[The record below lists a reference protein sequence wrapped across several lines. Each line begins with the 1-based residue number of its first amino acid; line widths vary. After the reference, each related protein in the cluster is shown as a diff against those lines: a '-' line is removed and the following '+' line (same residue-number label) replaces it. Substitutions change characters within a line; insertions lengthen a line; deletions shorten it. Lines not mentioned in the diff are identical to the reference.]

1 MKAILEIRYDNKTTP
16 DIVKIVAKIK
26 DLLKGLRG
34 AYKIYEN
41 QNTIEV
47 TK

>member
-1 MKAILEIRYDNKTTP
+1 MKTVLEIRYDNKTTP
-16 DIVKIVAKIK
+16 DIVKMVAKIK

>member
-1 MKAILEIRYDNKTTP
+1 MKTVLEIRYDKTP
-16 DIVKIVAKIK
+16 DIVKTVAKIR

-34 AYKIYEN
+34 AYKIYET

-47 TK
+47 SK

>member
-1 MKAILEIRYDNKTTP
+1 MKAVLEIRYDNKSTP
-16 DIVKIVAKIK
+16 DIIKTVAKIR

-41 QNTIEV
+41 QNMIEV

>member
-1 MKAILEIRYDNKTTP
+1 MKPVLEIKYDRTTS
-16 DIVKIVAKIK
+16 DLVKIVAKVK

-34 AYKIYEN
+34 SYKIYET

-47 TK
+47 SK

>member
-1 MKAILEIRYDNKTTP
+1 MKTVLELKYDKTSP
-16 DIVKIVAKIK
+16 DIVKMVAKIR

-34 AYKIYEN
+34 AYKIYET

-47 TK
+47 SK

>member
-1 MKAILEIRYDNKTTP
+1 MKIVLEVRYDKATP

>member
-1 MKAILEIRYDNKTTP
+1 MKTVLEIRYDKATP
-16 DIVKIVAKIK
+16 DIMKIVAKIK

>member
-1 MKAILEIRYDNKTTP
+1 MKTVLELKYDKNTP
-16 DIVKIVAKIK
+16 DIVKMVAKIK

-34 AYKIYEN
+34 SYKIYEN

-47 TK
+47 SK

>member
-1 MKAILEIRYDNKTTP
+1 MKTVLEIKYDKTTP
-16 DIVKIVAKIK
+16 DIVKMVAKIK

-34 AYKIYEN
+34 SYKIYEN

-47 TK
+47 SK

>member
-1 MKAILEIRYDNKTTP
+1 MKTVLEIRYDKATLDLAKT
-16 DIVKIVAKIK
+16 VAKIK

-34 AYKIYEN
+34 SYKIYET

-47 TK
+47 SK

>member
-1 MKAILEIRYDNKTTP
+1 MKTVLEIKYDKTTP
-16 DIVKIVAKIK
+16 DIVKMVAKIK

-34 AYKIYEN
+34 AYKIYET

-47 TK
+47 SK

>member
-1 MKAILEIRYDNKTTP
+1 MKTVLEIKYDRTASDLVKT
-16 DIVKIVAKIK
+16 VAKIK

-34 AYKIYEN
+34 SYKIYET

-47 TK
+47 SK

>member
-1 MKAILEIRYDNKTTP
+1 MKIVLEIKYDKATP
-16 DIVKIVAKIK
+16 DIVKMVAKIK

-47 TK
+47 MK

>member
-1 MKAILEIRYDNKTTP
+1 MKTVLEIKYDRTTSDLVKT
-16 DIVKIVAKIK
+16 VAKIK

-34 AYKIYEN
+34 SYKIYET

-47 TK
+47 SK

>member
-1 MKAILEIRYDNKTTP
+1 MKAVLEIRYDNKTTP

-47 TK
+47 SK

>member
-1 MKAILEIRYDNKTTP
+1 MKAVLEIKYDKATP
-16 DIVKIVAKIK
+16 DIVKMVAKIR

-34 AYKIYEN
+34 SYKIYET

-47 TK
+47 SK

>member
-1 MKAILEIRYDNKTTP
+1 VKTVLEIKYDNKATP
-16 DIVKIVAKIK
+16 DIVKMVAKIK

-47 TK
+47 SK

>member
-1 MKAILEIRYDNKTTP
+1 MKTVLEIKYDKTTP
-16 DIVKIVAKIK
+16 DIVKMVAKIK

-34 AYKIYEN
+34 AYKIYET

>member
-1 MKAILEIRYDNKTTP
+1 MKTVLELKYDKTTP
-16 DIVKIVAKIK
+16 DIVKMVAKIK

-47 TK
+47 SK

>member
-1 MKAILEIRYDNKTTP
+1 MKTVLEIKYDKTTP
-16 DIVKIVAKIK
+16 DIVKMVAKIK

-47 TK
+47 SK

>member
-1 MKAILEIRYDNKTTP
+1 MKTVLEIRYDNKTTP

>member
-1 MKAILEIRYDNKTTP
+1 MTTVLEIRYDNKATP
-16 DIVKIVAKIK
+16 DIVKIMAKIK

-34 AYKIYEN
+34 AYKIYET

-47 TK
+47 SK